1 MNDDHGVLL
10 RTNESKK
17 IALKRYEKL
26 LNTEFARNKN
36 NLSEVGTVYSV
47 HRLIN
52 KEIVRESISKMNHGM
67 AAGPSGLVSETV
79 KPAEDAEIN
88 MITDLINQITE
99 GVAPAEWKHYWQ
111 LLE

>member
-79 KPAEDAEIN
+79 NFIS
-88 MITDLINQITE
+88 DLRTTNFIFILRQVQEKYLAKKNNSN
-99 GVAPAEWKHYWQ
+99 
-111 LLE
+111 